1 MRSLLAAVAAFLLVT
16 AVASLD
22 ATAQQAF
29 RPPAPAMAEQPLV
42 WNVAMKKR
50 RIVRAEHRRK
60 RHAALQPRVY
70 NPCKTIDG
78 WRAFPTRDP
87 HGYFDTRPVCSRY

>member
-22 ATAQQAF
+22 AAAQQAF
-29 RPPAPAMAEQPLV
+29 RPPAPAMAEPPLV
-42 WNVAMKKR
+42 TKVAMKKR
-50 RIVRAEHRRK
+50 RIARTGHRK
-60 RHAALQPRVY
+60 RHAALQTRVH
-70 NPCKTIDG
+70 NPCRIVDG

>member
-29 RPPAPAMAEQPLV
+29 RPPAPAMAEPLV
-42 WNVAMKKR
+42 AKVAMKKR
-50 RIVRAEHRRK
+50 RTARTGHRKK
-60 RHAALQPRVY
+60 RHAALQTRAH
-70 NPCKTIDG
+70 NPCKIIDG